1 MRTRWLRQSL
11 CAFLMLFTHTADA
24 MRLSAST
31 LFIDLPQR
39 HQSLTI
45 INDQSDAIEVSLSV
59 VTWPLPGLP
68 AGGAAHA
75 LVVPYPARAILPP
88 QGEQVFRLAYQGDRL
103 DRPLAFRVVSRQ
115 RTVGAEAPPGVEVS
129 DVAFGVGG
137 SFPLFINPE
146 GSKPDIQVTRT
157 GTSQLRLHNRGGGVA
172 FVSTLQGSQRGQRP
186 TSLFVLP
193 GLSRDLSLPADD
205 AILSLKVERQGW
217 IDIPAR

>member
-1 MRTRWLRQSL
+1 M
-11 CAFLMLFTHTADA
+11 LMLAACSAHAL
-24 MRLSAST
+24 RLSAST

-39 HQSLTI
+39 HQSLTL
-45 INDQSDAIEVSLSV
+45 INDQPDSVEVSLSV

-88 QGEQVFRLAYQGDRL
+88 QGEQVFRLAYQGDKL

-115 RTVGAEAPPGVEVS
+115 RVMGGDAPPGVDVS
-129 DVAFGVGG
+129 EVAFGVGG

-146 GSKPDIQVTRT
+146 GSKPDVQVARS
-157 GTSQLRLHNRGGGVA
+157 GFSHLRLHNRGNGVA
-172 FVSTLQGSQRGQRP
+172 FVSTLQGTQRGQRP

-193 GLSRDLSLPADD
+193 GLSRDLALPADD
-205 AILSLKVERQGW
+205 AFLSVKVERQGW
-217 IDIPAR
+217 IDIPPR